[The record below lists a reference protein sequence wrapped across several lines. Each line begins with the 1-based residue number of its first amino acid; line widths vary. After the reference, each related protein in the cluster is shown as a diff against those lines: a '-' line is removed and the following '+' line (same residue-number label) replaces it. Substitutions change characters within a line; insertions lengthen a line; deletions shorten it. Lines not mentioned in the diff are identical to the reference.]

1 MMLTP
6 AQIRA
11 RGEKLH
17 AALDVVIEQRGWSAP
32 KRRAHQWRT
41 LKSLVQHAHEH
52 VPLYQR
58 FFAKHGFKPDMLE
71 DWDDLQRVPI
81 LTKSDLRDLPESDL
95 VSNRKSQIINHK
107 WLASSG
113 STGIPAKIART
124 EDSLWHYMA
133 WNTALFYDWCGGRP
147 ISNGLYLVDFAPD
160 SIDFAAADL
169 LRTTVPDSRL
179 FSVHDPVVKIAREV
193 AGITPEF
200 ISSYPST
207 LRAIALEL
215 GRKTI
220 LQTKLIHLTSEMLDA
235 HTRHLLGR
243 VFPNARLIETYTSTE
258 GGLVAFQCRHDARW
272 HIAETNV
279 ICEIVDDDGRPAD
292 GLGHLVI
299 TDLTNTATPVL
310 RYRGLGDLAHWEA
323 SPCPC
328 GSSLKSIRQ
337 LEGRSAAMLRTR
349 SGALLSPFV
358 ITNAIEE
365 VPGLAQYQVVQKL
378 PGALEVRVVAANGTP
393 PFQIE
398 RGIKEVLMAAIAND
412 AELTV
417 NFVPAIAAPRGSH
430 KVPLVVSELPTA
442 A

>member
-1 MMLTP
+1 MLTP

-17 AALDVVIEQRGWSAP
+17 AALDVVIEQRSWSTP

-41 LKSLVQHAHEH
+41 LKKLVQHAFDHI
-52 VPLYQR
+52 PLYQR
-58 FFAKHGFKPDMLE
+58 LFAKSGFIPEMLD
-71 DWDDLQRVPI
+71 DWGDLQRIPI
-81 LTKSDLRDLPESDL
+81 LTKNNLREANQESGIK
-95 VSNRKSQIINHK
+95 NQEFR

-113 STGIPAKIART
+113 STGIPAKIARS

-133 WNTALFYDWCGGRP
+133 WNTALFFDWCGGQP

-169 LRTTVPDSRL
+169 LRTAVPDSRL
-179 FSVHDPVVKIAREV
+179 FSVHEPVSKLTDKVLSIA
-193 AGITPEF
+193 PEF

-220 LQTKLIHLTSEMLDA
+220 PQTKLIHLTSEMLDA
-235 HTRHLLGR
+235 HTRHLLGK

-258 GGLVAFQCRHDARW
+258 GGLVAFQCTHDARW

-279 ICEIVDDDGRPAD
+279 IAEIVDDEGLPTD
-292 GLGHLVI
+292 GLGQLVI
-299 TDLTNTATPVL
+299 TDLTNTATPVI
-310 RYRGLGDLAHWEA
+310 RYRGLGDLARWET

-328 GSSLKSIRQ
+328 GSSLRSIRQ

-349 SGALLSPFV
+349 SGILLSPFV
-358 ITNAIEE
+358 VTNAIEE
-365 VPGLAQYQVVQKL
+365 VPGLAQYQVVQKQ
-378 PGALEVRVVAANGTP
+378 PGVLEVLVVAANGTP

-398 RGIKEVLMAAIAND
+398 RGIKNALNAAVAND
-412 AELTV
+412 ADLTV
-417 NFVPAIAAPRGSH
+417 NFVPAIAVPRGSH
-430 KVPLVVSELPTA
+430 KVPLVVSELPLA